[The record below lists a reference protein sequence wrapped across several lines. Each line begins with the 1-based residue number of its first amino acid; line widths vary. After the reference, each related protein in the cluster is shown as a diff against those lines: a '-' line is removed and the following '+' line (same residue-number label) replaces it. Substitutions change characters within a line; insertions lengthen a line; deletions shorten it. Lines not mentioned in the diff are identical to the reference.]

1 MSAKD
6 EILKRL
12 QFSQKP
18 LACHELN
25 IVGYNENNLAT
36 RLSELCAD
44 GFVKGE
50 IRPGKHFKEWSI
62 VRRERNGQGLLI

>member
-12 QFSQKP
+12 RFSQKP

-25 IVGYNENNLAT
+25 IIGYTENNLAT
-36 RLSELCAD
+36 RLSEMATD
-44 GFVKGE
+44 GIIKGE
-50 IRPGKHFKEWSI
+50 IREGFHYKEWSI
-62 VRRERNGQGLLI
+62 VKRERNGQGLLI